1 MKKLSNTEA
10 VLKKSVAYI
19 KKARIPRKIKI
30 RVIIKIRH
38 NKNENKIKKKYNKR
52 ISAVIKSI
60 DFFSL
65 GDRLRRMD
73 I

>member
-52 ISAVIKSI
+52 ISTVIKSI